1 MIKHVIL
8 WKLRE
13 DIPKEDVPKIK
24 EDVKRELEGL
34 KGKIEGRVNIEVYI
48 GGLASSNADMMLD
61 SVFVDEAALKG
72 YAIHPEH
79 VKVADNYVRPYTE
92 VRMCLDYE
100 V

>member
-8 WKLRE
+8 WKLRA
-13 DIPKEDVPKIK
+13 DIPKEDIPKIK

-34 KGKIEGRVNIEVYI
+34 KGKIEGLVNIEVYI
-48 GGLASSNADMMLD
+48 GGLASSNADIMLD

-79 VKVADNYVRPYTE
+79 VKVADNYVRPYTQ
-92 VRMCLDYE
+92 VRMCLDYQE
-100 V
+100 